1 MMNMK
6 PTTSMAS
13 RMRQRGQT
21 IIIALVV
28 LGILLILGIVFLG
41 IIDKNSKTSY
51 NMGNR
56 SAANDLSEAGIRYA
70 HAQLLASQLGADWRG
85 TPTFLG
91 TTNASSDPDL
101 YYLRPAAKTSGG
113 QSLPFVPGSL
123 QIDLGG
129 PDGLGPFFRVQ
140 YLNGRSLVRVRYAP
154 SDANIFSNSPVGPL
168 RQPGLARNYIIIESV
183 GREGLVSIND
193 PTTQNTANPI
203 QFQNFLDEPSFRTAL
218 GQMKQSESKY
228 PFSQVN
234 RAFVSIGIIESARF
248 ISNKYNV
255 TRAADIGVPAE
266 LGAIYGNSTVSSSSF
281 ALNSSTGLT
290 YQLGGTQAMYN
301 VGAIPSP
308 AGQIETGGSMFSNAS
323 VVIHG
328 NVVLD
333 INRYLGDQFDV
344 AGSVKGDQPNGSLN
358 YNGGQLNI
366 VLRDILPDGTWNAAQ
381 LRTLS
386 EGGSL
391 SLDSQSGLFN
401 TIGGVFRDGN
411 GQPDLNGIPRGVGGK
426 GVPSM
431 ELTDPDTGENRYV
444 LMSAGSGVQIGN
456 GNTGLYGHG
465 AGVYVYNPSDV
476 QTPSDEAG
484 RQNTGTQVSLIYDW
498 LNPNNGEMNS
508 GWQGYLYVPMGSLFE
523 GLDDGF
529 TIQRSSMANVPQ
541 AEKNWHYAD
550 GTDTGNPFIRYR
562 IGLGTD
568 GQRHIV
574 NSFTPSSVGNPTNP
588 INISANLGPTD
599 FDKGPVFNGVIYFA
613 GNARVKGII
622 PTDVQI
628 TLVSNATIYVEGS
641 ILKGIRSNGLQVG
654 EGYSLGQMITRPS
667 KSMMM
672 LMAKDYVAVNTTQF
686 VAPAPNQAITPFA
699 DAPNSNGFNAI
710 QADPNNPI
718 AFDFDFARDPNGPTA
733 TANNPST
740 TRPYEFDYAEYGS
753 SSTKIPTSVLIA
765 HTMANGAANNTF
777 FTWDLNY
784 GAGGSTQYMFARTD
798 NAASAFIP
806 GVTTTIPEYGLG
818 EETYQR
824 YSLFEQTSFPLI
836 DSSTATVSSDGQSI
850 VASGNT
856 GTYSLF
862 TQGLNELLVRP
873 IQLDS
878 VPTNTY
884 MVGRLALAPHDIQI
898 QASMYAEEGSFF
910 VIPGPWF
917 NPDPND
923 TRSAY
928 IASAGTKPERDAI
941 RLENF
946 GASPV
951 MPFYGEPLDVRVV
964 ISGAVSE
971 NMPPPASVQAEWMK
985 KWGWIPGDFAATG
998 FVIPGS
1004 HVPAGYTVNAN
1015 SGSIVPNLIITYD
1028 PALSTAR
1035 SSGFVTD
1042 NSTSTLIRTDS
1053 YGRPLPPLPRLPVSP
1068 VLAYFGEVH

>member
-6 PTTSMAS
+6 PTTLMAS

-85 TPTFLG
+85 TPATFDDP
-91 TTNASSDPDL
+91 TVSTDPDL
-101 YYLRPAAKTSGG
+101 LYLRPAAHFNGG
-113 QSLPFVPGSL
+113 GGIPFIPGSQQL
-123 QIDLGG
+123 DLGG
-129 PDGLGPFFRVQ
+129 PDGLGSYFRVR
-140 YLNGRSLVRVRYAP
+140 YSNGRSLVRVRYAP
-154 SDANIFSNSPVGPL
+154 SDANIFSSSPVGPL

-183 GREGLVSIND
+183 GREGIVSLSD
-193 PTTQNTANPI
+193 PTTQNSASPI
-203 QFQNFLDEPSFRTAL
+203 QYQSFSDDASFRTAL
-218 GQMKQSESKY
+218 GQMQQSESRY

-255 TRAADIGVPAE
+255 SRAADIGVPYE
-266 LGAIYGNSTVSSSSF
+266 TGAMYGGVPVAGN
-281 ALNSSTGLT
+281 LT
-290 YQLGGTQAMYN
+290 YQLGSAQPMFNLGS
-301 VGAIPSP
+301 IPTP
-308 AGQIETGGSMFSNAS
+308 AGPIEQGGSIFSNAS

-328 NVVLD
+328 NVTLD
-333 INRYLGDQFDV
+333 LNRFLGDQFDV
-344 AGSVKGDQPNGSLN
+344 AGSVKGDSQNGA

-366 VLRDILPDGTWNAAQ
+366 VLRDLVQGGTTWAAAGPAAN
-381 LRTLS
+381 LNELN
-386 EGGSL
+386 GG
-391 SLDSQSGLFN
+391 LDSQSGAFS
-401 TIGGVFRDGN
+401 TVRGVFRDGSS
-411 GQPDLNGIPRGVGGK
+411 QPDGLGYPRGVGGK

-465 AGVYVYNPSDV
+465 AGVYVYNPSDI
-476 QTPSDEAG
+476 QTPADEAG
-484 RQNTGTQVSLIYDW
+484 RQNIGTQASLIYDW

-508 GWQGYLYVPMGSLFE
+508 GWQGYLYIPMGSLFE

-529 TIQRSSMANVPQ
+529 TIQRSAMANVPQ

-923 TRSAY
+923 TREAY
-928 IASAGTKPERDAI
+928 LGSVKIEVQTAQALKAERDAI

-971 NMPPPASVQAEWMK
+971 NMPPPASVQAEWIK

-1015 SGSIVPNLIITYD
+1015 SGNIVPNLIFTYD